1 MASCSKQDNERLMFK
16 TNRPHFFK
24 VVLPQT
30 IRERKLGIPAKFAN
44 RYGNDLPS
52 SIILKVPSGAKWQ
65 VEIFKCDG
73 DLWLQ
78 KGWQEFSKY
87 YFIEYGSFLVF
98 EFDQKNCGFN
108 VFIFDKSAS
117 EIDYPLGKDNIE
129 HNLEKESQE
138 PNIQETENDDH
149 SVEILGHYSPC
160 RKTRQKSPLLI
171 PSPRKKIKL
180 ENSTRTIN
188 PTFPT
193 GQVEG
198 GTDCEAHNGKGGI
211 SSEKQRLNR
220 FFSRRKHLKNE
231 AKADAIQRAS
241 ANFESKNPYFMLVMH
256 PSHVHPVHARATI
269 PASFAREYL
278 DKNHGNATLNGFNG
292 RTWSIEYNIRMH
304 PARSPCAEIIH
315 GWKKF
320 AEDNHLKVGDVCLFE
335 IINNSK
341 RTKTTAIVFKVA
353 IFQGNNKKLT
363 QGKRVRREHVE
374 KPSYSA
380 LSGEVEAAE
389 KFTSLHPFFK
399 LVLTSSCVKGGG
411 LNVPKNFIMDMKPR
425 TYETNFQVKNRWW
438 PVRLNI
444 YLRHSRGKF
453 SAGWILFARENSLQ
467 AGDVCIFELIDRET
481 MLIKVSIFRR
491 VKQLV

>member
-30 IRERKLGIPAKFAN
+30 IRERKLEGLIVKRIMAKEA
-44 RYGNDLPS
+44 S
-52 SIILKVPSGAKWQ
+52 
-65 VEIFKCDG
+65 
-73 DLWLQ
+73 
-78 KGWQEFSKY
+78 
-87 YFIEYGSFLVF
+87 LV
-98 EFDQKNCGFN
+98 KN
-108 VFIFDKSAS
+108 K
-117 EIDYPLGKDNIE
+117 
-129 HNLEKESQE
+129 
-138 PNIQETENDDH
+138 
-149 SVEILGHYSPC
+149 
-160 RKTRQKSPLLI
+160 
-171 PSPRKKIKL
+171 
-180 ENSTRTIN
+180 
-188 PTFPT
+188 
-193 GQVEG
+193 
-198 GTDCEAHNGKGGI
+198 
-211 SSEKQRLNR
+211 
-220 FFSRRKHLKNE
+220 
-231 AKADAIQRAS
+231 
-241 ANFESKNPYFMLVMH
+241 
-256 PSHVHPVHARATI
+256 
-269 PASFAREYL
+269 
-278 DKNHGNATLNGFNG
+278 
-292 RTWSIEYNIRMH
+292 
-304 PARSPCAEIIH
+304 
-315 GWKKF
+315 
-320 AEDNHLKVGDVCLFE
+320 
-335 IINNSK
+335 
-341 RTKTTAIVFKVA
+341 
-353 IFQGNNKKLT
+353 GNNKKLT